1 MKYLKLFE
9 NIDFKK
15 ISDEI
20 DSLDIEKQIEII
32 KKLKRFTFDKVKD
45 VNKRK
50 RDINNEKIYNRI
62 SNIYDN
68 AINISKNTYL
78 KELKFNLDNFKIS
91 KKYEKKINKRSLSI
105 IEKDLKIEKTIID
118 QIRFTFEK
126 NNIKINLYI
135 YQYINNENKI
145 IYKSQSYIGYFEN
158 SINYINTNFFKK
170 YGGYKDYYD
179 YSKKELNDRLKEYE
193 IDLNDLF
200 FEIES
205 NNYNL

>member
-78 KELKFNLDNFKIS
+78 KEIKFNLDNFRIS
-91 KKYEKKINKRSLSI
+91 KKYEKKINKRSLSS
-105 IEKDLKIEKTIID
+105 IERDLKMGKIIID
-118 QIRFTFEK
+118 QIKIMFER

-200 FEIES
+200 IEIEA

>member
-78 KELKFNLDNFKIS
+78 KEIKFNLDNFRIS
-91 KKYEKKINKRSLSI
+91 KKYEKKINKRSLSS
-105 IEKDLKIEKTIID
+105 IERDLKTGKIIID
-118 QIRFTFEK
+118 QIKIMFER
-126 NNIKINLYI
+126 NDIKINLYI

-145 IYKSQSYIGYFEN
+145 IYKSQSYIGYFKN

-200 FEIES
+200 IEIEA

>member
-15 ISDEI
+15 ISNEI

-32 KKLKRFTFDKVKD
+32 KKLKRFTFNKVKD

-91 KKYEKKINKRSLSI
+91 KKYEKKINKRSLSS
-105 IEKDLKIEKTIID
+105 IERDLKIEKTIID

-200 FEIES
+200 IEIEV

>member
-50 RDINNEKIYNRI
+50 KDNNNEKIYNRI

-68 AINISKNTYL
+68 AIYISKNTYL
-78 KELKFNLDNFKIS
+78 KEIKFDLDKFRIN
-91 KKYEKKINKRSLSI
+91 KKYEKKINKRSLST

-118 QIRFTFEK
+118 QIRFKFERDDI
-126 NNIKINLYI
+126 NINLYI

-145 IYKSQSYIGYFEN
+145 IYKSQSYIGYFKN

-170 YGGYKDYYD
+170 YGGYKEYYD

-200 FEIES
+200 IEIEAK
-205 NNYNL
+205 NYNL